1 MLRRSLITF
10 ALVVSGL
17 LITTAAGTTIQRQDL
32 AGSRTSTREKVN
44 TVSSS
49 NDLLDATAAK
59 APASQAAAHPQWSV
73 RTVSVT
79 KPTSAASSSQT
90 AASTSVASS
99 APASQQAVAT
109 SDSSDSN
116 TGASTSTAE
125 VTVSAA
131 PSAAQTA
138 TAAQPAQQ
146 QPTQQPAQQQPT
158 QQPAQQQPTQQPA
171 TQPAQQTAQ
180 PQAQQAPA
188 YASRVLMF
196 AGVTVPYIIGNE
208 SMTAAPGTGA
218 ATWGGQA
225 NYSNNSG
232 QNTHFIGHN
241 PGSFAAMLS
250 LGIGSPITV
259 TDAAGNPRTYHV
271 YQLATVNPNA
281 VTASGQYLWNAITG
295 TGGGQRIT
303 LQTCVGNY
311 WRLIAFAR

>member
-1 MLRRSLITF
+1 MLRKSLMTF

-17 LITTAAGTTIQRQDL
+17 LITTAAGTTIQRQDV
-32 AGSRTSTREKVN
+32 AGSRITTREKVN
-44 TVSSS
+44 AVSSS

-146 QPTQQPAQQQPT
+146 PA
-158 QQPAQQQPTQQPA
+158 QQPA
-171 TQPAQQTAQ
+171 TQPAQQPAQ
-180 PQAQQAPA
+180 PQAPA

-281 VTASGQYLWNAITG
+281 VTASGQDLWNAITG

-303 LQTCVGNY
+303 LQTCVGDY